1 MAPTIQVR
9 PTPLQRWF
17 SPWSVKAIRT
27 VLLIG
32 LAARVVLA
40 LILPPGYDEAYYQ
53 FYGQNPALS
62 YFDHPLA
69 VGIWSW
75 FGLQLGGSLE
85 AIRLPSLLSYTVALT
100 WLAGAT
106 ELWFGR
112 RAALA
117 AVVLGSLSPLLIACG
132 GLLLLPD
139 SPLLLCIAALL
150 RWLAEQPQVLPV
162 RPRHALVLGGLLGLM
177 TLGKYHALLLML
189 GLLGF
194 SLSRAV
200 SRQAWRTPW
209 PWLGLVVWAGVSSP
223 LWIWNQ
229 SNHWVSFLFQGART
243 SANPGFNPE
252 GSLLFLLTQVLLV
265 FPTVAVALALGLA
278 PRRRRDQHTPQRQLL
293 RWLAMPQLVVFV
305 ILAGRMQVL
314 SSWLVP
320 CWFLLLPLAGDW
332 CALHGQGVWRARQR
346 ITAWATTALLVPL
359 LSLVALQVR
368 WGVADPL
375 LPPGLDTSSELM
387 APDALRRA
395 LQSDPVLWKA
405 IEDAEVIGSLHYEQT
420 GFLALALDPARRRRL
435 TTFSADP
442 RGFAFWQAKGGFQ
455 GHSGLVFRIQRMAG
469 APGAADANDPWPE
482 GLGPLRPVAAVT
494 VWRGSR
500 PALTLD
506 FRHFGPLK
514 TPWPRPYGPGAGTAN
529 AAEAGAQGPAKP

>member
-9 PTPLQRWF
+9 PTTLQRWF
-17 SPWSVKAIRT
+17 SPWALPSIRT
-27 VLLIG
+27 VLLVG
-32 LAARVVLA
+32 LAARVLLA

-53 FYGQNPALS
+53 FYGQNPSLS

-75 FGLQLGGSLE
+75 LGLQLGGSLE

-139 SPLLLCIAALL
+139 SPLLLGIAALL
-150 RWLAEQPQVLPV
+150 RWLADHPQVLPV
-162 RPRHALVLGGLLGLM
+162 KPRQSLVLGGLLGLI

-194 SLSRAV
+194 SLTRPI
-200 SRQAWRTPW
+200 SRQPWRTPW

-223 LWIWNQ
+223 LWLWNH
-229 SNHWVSFLFQGART
+229 SHHWVSFLFQGART
-243 SANPGFNPE
+243 SANPGFHPE

-265 FPTVAVALALGLA
+265 FPTVAIALALGLA
-278 PRRRRDQHTPQRQLL
+278 PRRRDQHTPQRQLL
-293 RWLAMPQLVVFV
+293 RWLALPQLLVFV

-332 CALHGQGVWRARQR
+332 CSLHGRGAWRKRQR
-346 ITAWATTALLVPL
+346 ITAWATTVVLVPL

-395 LQSDPVLWKA
+395 LQSDPELWKA
-405 IEDAEVIGSLHYEQT
+405 LQEAEVIGSLHYEQT
-420 GFLALALDPARRRRL
+420 GFLALALDPAQRQRL

-442 RGFAFWQAKGGFQ
+442 RGFAFWQAEDGLKGR
-455 GHSGLVFRIQRMAG
+455 SGLVFRIHRMAG
-469 APGAADANDPWPE
+469 APGAGDEADPWPTE
-482 GLGPLRPVAAVT
+482 LGTLRPVAMVT

-500 PALTLD
+500 PALKLE
-506 FRHFGPLK
+506 FQQFGPLGA
-514 TPWPRPYGPGAGTAN
+514 PWPRPYGPGAR
-529 AAEAGAQGPAKP
+529 